1 MGNKPNVFP
10 NSEKD
15 IAMATWEKILLGVLA
30 LLIILWF
37 FPGVKTMMR
46 ESQEA
51 PKDWPA
57 VIVPLIAVVA
67 FVIFLIAMVA

>member
-1 MGNKPNVFP
+1 
-10 NSEKD
+10 
-15 IAMATWEKILLGVLA
+15 MATWEKILLGVLA

-67 FVIFLIAMVA
+67 FVIFLIAMVAR

>member
-1 MGNKPNVFP
+1 M
-10 NSEKD
+10 E
-15 IAMATWEKILLGVLA
+15 TWEKILLGVLA
-30 LLIILWF
+30 LIIILWF

-67 FVIFLIAMVA
+67 FVIFLISQPLGILCDFASSIVLQMF

>member
-1 MGNKPNVFP
+1 M
-10 NSEKD
+10 E
-15 IAMATWEKILLGVLA
+15 TWEKILLGVLA

-57 VIVPLIAVVA
+57 VIVPLIAPLSPTD
-67 FVIFLIAMVA
+67 IPRIAIL

>member
-1 MGNKPNVFP
+1 M
-10 NSEKD
+10 E
-15 IAMATWEKILLGVLA
+15 TWEKILLGVLA

-46 ESQEA
+46 ESKEA

>member
-1 MGNKPNVFP
+1 M
-10 NSEKD
+10 E
-15 IAMATWEKILLGVLA
+15 TWEKILLGVLA

-57 VIVPLIAVVA
+57 VILPLVAVVA

>member
-1 MGNKPNVFP
+1 
-10 NSEKD
+10 
-15 IAMATWEKILLGVLA
+15 
-30 LLIILWF
+30 
-37 FPGVKTMMR
+37 MR